1 MRSDQT
7 SATTIRLFKLI
18 PLLLG
23 VIVVVGAIIIFN
35 VKSAALYNEL
45 AALDLVPKPER
56 LTELY
61 FNDSANLPAA
71 VKENQVIKF
80 AFVIHNLEG
89 TDYQYAYQVSVMV
102 NGTRHIVDRGKV
114 VVKNNHYYVKNE
126 RVKLLNS
133 PGSQDVLVELLNK
146 QQSIDFYCSVLT
158 ANREM
163 PSGPVLK

>member
-1 MRSDQT
+1 MEV
-7 SATTIRLFKLI
+7 RLFKLMFF
-18 PLLLG
+18 LLG

-35 VKSAALYNEL
+35 LNSAALYNEL
-45 AALDLVPKPER
+45 ATLDLVPKPER

-61 FNDSANLPAA
+61 FNDSANLPATA
-71 VKENQVIKF
+71 KRNQIIKF
-80 AFVIHNLEG
+80 TFVIHNLEG
-89 TDYQYAYQVSVMV
+89 TDYQYAYQVSIMT
-102 NGTRHIVDRGKV
+102 NGARHIVDRGKV

-133 PGSQDVLVELLNK
+133 PGSQDVLVELPNQ

-158 ANREM
+158 AEREM